1 MVLASLLPCFLASLL
16 RAQLNWI
23 FALIRC
29 AGFIPRAASCLA
41 TLLSNNRTLLDL
53 FINERE

>member
-1 MVLASLLPCFLASLL
+1 LL